1 MPMGA
6 RVGTSRLYD
15 LQQVDSAIARAVAA
29 RAGLNDGA
37 PERVALA
44 AAIERLNEIRR
55 QIAGRQARLR
65 DVELTIQSVQAKRA
79 KVEADLYSGRIGNPK
94 ELTSMQEELALLDR
108 TKSRAED
115 EVLGLLDE
123 IERLEPQEREGVGI
137 LEAAD
142 AALERQV
149 AAFHQAAEA
158 TEKEIADLTARR
170 TTLIDGLDEDLVR
183 RYDRL
188 RERKGGVAIVA
199 VRGGICEG
207 CHVGIPERL
216 LRRLED
222 DSETLAACD
231 GCGRWLFVPR

>member
-1 MPMGA
+1 
-6 RVGTSRLYD
+6 
-15 LQQVDSAIARAVAA
+15 
-29 RAGLNDGA
+29 
-37 PERVALA
+37 
-44 AAIERLNEIRR
+44 
-55 QIAGRQARLR
+55 
-65 DVELTIQSVQAKRA
+65 VQAKRA
-79 KVEADLYSGRIGNPK
+79 KVETALYSGRIGNPK

-108 TKSRAED
+108 TKSRGED
-115 EVLGLLDE
+115 ELLGLLDE

-142 AALERQV
+142 AALARQV
-149 AAFHQAAEA
+149 AAFQRSVEE

-170 TTLIDGLDEDLVR
+170 AGLVDGLDEDLVR

>member
-1 MPMGA
+1 M
-6 RVGTSRLYD
+6 GTSRLYD